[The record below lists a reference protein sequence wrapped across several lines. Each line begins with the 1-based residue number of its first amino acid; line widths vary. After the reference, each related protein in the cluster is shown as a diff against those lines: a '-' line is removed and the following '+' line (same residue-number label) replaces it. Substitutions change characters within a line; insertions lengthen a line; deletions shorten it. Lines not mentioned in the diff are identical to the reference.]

1 MNGAAADWPESPF
14 WTFSLD
20 FYSQPE
26 VEAICL
32 ALQDDHGLDVNL
44 VLLAAWLARTAR
56 CVEPR
61 VATPLRMLADEYQA
75 EVMQPVRQA
84 RRALKRQMT
93 HLPLAPLL
101 AQRRRDLLAVELDL
115 ERVEQLMLETLA
127 AALPSDASQPAATLF
142 ARNLASLYPDR
153 PVPAALLAPLV
164 DRLSRLD
171 ASTNKTAEQAV
182 KGIT

>member
-1 MNGAAADWPESPF
+1 MNGADADWPESAF

-20 FYSQPE
+20 LYSQPE
-26 VEAICL
+26 VEAACL
-32 ALQDDHGLDVNL
+32 TLQDDHGLDVNL

-56 CVEPR
+56 H
-61 VATPLRMLADEYQA
+61 VAPGVAKRLRTLADEYQA

-93 HLPLAPLL
+93 RLPLAPLL
-101 AQRRRDLLAVELDL
+101 AQRRSDLMAVELDL
-115 ERVEQLMLETLA
+115 ERVEQLMLEALA
-127 AALPSDASQPAATLF
+127 AVLPSDASRPATLF

-153 PVPAALLAPLV
+153 PVPTELLAPLV